1 VSPNTLAHVHEL
13 IEQLPPVQLA
23 AVETLLESMIEDDE
37 ELTPADRE
45 AIQRGID
52 SLDKTGGVPMEDVLA
67 DLGMSMADL
76 EKMVDQS

>member
-1 VSPNTLAHVHEL
+1 MSPNTLAHVHEL

>member
-1 VSPNTLAHVHEL
+1 L

-37 ELTPADRE
+37 ELTPTDRE

-52 SLDKTGGVPMEDVLA
+52 SLEQTGGVPMKDVLA
-67 DLGMSMADL
+67 DFGMSMADF
-76 EKMVDQS
+76 EKMADES